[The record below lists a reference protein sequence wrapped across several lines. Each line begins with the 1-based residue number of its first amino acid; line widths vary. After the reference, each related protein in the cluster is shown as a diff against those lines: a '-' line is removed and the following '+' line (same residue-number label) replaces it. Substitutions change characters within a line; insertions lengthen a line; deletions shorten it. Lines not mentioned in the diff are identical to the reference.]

1 MMQSWNFDL
10 TLAVHHTVIKGL
22 IGIWLIDYHGMHIS
36 LQGKILYTSITYN
49 FFYKHVHVARAYEIN
64 ALLKIFFN

>member
-49 FFYKHVHVARAYEIN
+49 F
-64 ALLKIFFN
+64 LL